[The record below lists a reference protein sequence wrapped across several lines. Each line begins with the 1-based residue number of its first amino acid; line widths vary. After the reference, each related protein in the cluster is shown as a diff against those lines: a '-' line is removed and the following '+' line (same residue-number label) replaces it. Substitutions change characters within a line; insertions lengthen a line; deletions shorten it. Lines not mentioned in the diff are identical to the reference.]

1 MANVAGYLNELQN
14 CSGKGQRVPGPVR
27 GPEIL
32 RHLRPGAYEAQN
44 GDNRCSSSPQ
54 LAVTPWFERETG
66 SCCVGKETKQV
77 IYASNAPQVPMGNR
91 SMAIMPQPV
100 RPVQDQNGS

>member
-1 MANVAGYLNELQN
+1 MWRGISMS
-14 CSGKGQRVPGPVR
+14 CRTVPEKVSEFPVR
-27 GPEIL
+27 CVGQK
-32 RHLRPGAYEAQN
+32 Y
-44 GDNRCSSSPQ
+44 GDTCIQERMRLKWRQQVQ
-54 LAVTPWFERETG
+54 LITATLAMTPWFERETG